1 MTEPRRPK
9 ADTVLVSGGEPPAG
23 GWPAGMSTPVF
34 ASVNYDLGGS
44 AYADIEA
51 TGGRDTWWYTRLRNP
66 SVEAVAVKL
75 ALLEGADGA
84 ILFSSGLAAVATT
97 LLALA
102 PPGAR
107 IVASRDLYGDVF
119 TLLNHELTRQ
129 GREVAFVAIDDHSG
143 WARELDRGAALMYV
157 ETLSN
162 PVLRLA
168 DLPALGEL
176 AQAYGAV
183 AVADA
188 TFTPPTA
195 LRVLDHGFDVAVHSA
210 TKYLNGHSD
219 LTAGVM
225 AGRTAQLEQVR
236 PQADVLGGCLNPFG
250 AWLLERGLK
259 TLAVRMERQ
268 CASALTIARAL
279 AEHDQVAAVIH
290 PLLGDHPDH
299 ELARRL
305 LPGGSALLSL
315 RVKGGDER
323 ALRVL
328 DRLSIIRQA
337 TSLGGVE
344 SLASAPFNTS
354 HLGLTT
360 EQRLQVGI
368 GPGTIRLSV
377 GLEDPTDLIEDLD
390 RALGPTA

>member
-9 ADTVLVSGGEPPAG
+9 PDTVLVSGGGPPAG
-23 GWPAGMSTPVF
+23 GWPAGVSTPVF
-34 ASVNYDLGGS
+34 ASVTYDLDDG

-66 SVEAVAVKL
+66 SVEAVADKL

-84 ILFSSGLAAVATT
+84 VLFSSGLAAVATT

-119 TLLNHELTRQ
+119 TLLSQELTRQ
-129 GREVAFVAIDDHSG
+129 GREVAFVAIDDHLG
-143 WARELDRGAALMYV
+143 WARELERGAALMYI

-176 AQAYGAV
+176 AHAHGAV

-195 LRVLDHGFDVAVHSA
+195 LRVLDHGFDVVVHSA

-225 AGRTAQLEQVR
+225 AGRSAELAVVR

-268 CASALTIARAL
+268 CATSLTIARAL

-290 PLLGDHPDH
+290 PLLEDHPDH
-299 ELARRL
+299 ELARSL
-305 LPGGSALLSL
+305 LPDGSALLSL
-315 RVKGGDER
+315 RVKGGDDR

-354 HLGLTT
+354 HLGLTA
-360 EQRLQVGI
+360 EQRLQIGI

-377 GLEDPTDLIEDLD
+377 GLEDPGDLIDDLD
-390 RALGPTA
+390 RALRATV